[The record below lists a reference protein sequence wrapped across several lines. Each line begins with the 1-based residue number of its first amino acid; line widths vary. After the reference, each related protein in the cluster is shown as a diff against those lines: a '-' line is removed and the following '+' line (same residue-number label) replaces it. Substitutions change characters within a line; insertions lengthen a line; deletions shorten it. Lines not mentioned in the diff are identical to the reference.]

1 MTEEDQ
7 HIDENEDDS
16 TLEDERDSEEA
27 SEFDELFK
35 ESESDD
41 FPTREEYNNLL
52 KGTKKLASEL
62 GRLKKERD
70 AKPEVKTETQT
81 TVKTE
86 GEVKFSPILKRLYEK
101 DNPEIKEV
109 WDELVKD
116 TPQGQDPIEYYES
129 KKGWQLEAKAR
140 YDARTEDEANKEKI
154 RKPSSGTVPSKIDV
168 SKVKA
173 EDVANLKPS
182 EKIEWLKRQAEIERN
197 ND

>member
-1 MTEEDQ
+1 MTEEDLKLN
-7 HIDENEDDS
+7 ENEDDS
-16 TLEDERDSEEA
+16 TLGEERDSEEA

-41 FPTREEYNNLL
+41 LPTREEYNNLL

-62 GRLKKERD
+62 GRLKKEREN
-70 AKPEVKTETQT
+70 KPEVKTETQT
-81 TVKTE
+81 PVNTE
-86 GEVKFSPILKRLYEK
+86 GEVKVNSVLKRLYEK
-101 DNPEIKEV
+101 ENPEITEV

-116 TPQGQDPIEYYES
+116 TPKGQDPIEYYES
-129 KKGWQLEAKAR
+129 RKGWQLEAKAR

-154 RKPSSGTVPSKIDV
+154 RKPSSGTAPSKTDV

-173 EDVANLKPS
+173 EDVASLKPS

-197 ND
+197 SD